1 MKITNVHLSNKWRK
15 INKLSQKLIDDLKVY
30 GDFIEK
36 DYEKMG
42 LTMTLTV
49 KENGDIKL
57 DLGADT
63 VFGFLETHNILSIKH
78 DCLGSVR
85 CSPLIQKHN
94 INIYAIYLLLD
105 KYGYAGDSVV
115 VNNNYVDMVEENLIQ
130 EAQAQLINLQLI

>member
-1 MKITNVHLSNKWRK
+1 MKITNVHLSTKWRK
-15 INKLSQKLIDDLKVY
+15 MDNLPQKLIDDLKVY

-36 DYEKMG
+36 DYEKIG
-42 LTMTLTV
+42 LTMVLTV

-63 VFGFLETHNILSIKH
+63 TFGFLETRNILHIKP
-78 DCLGSVR
+78 DCFGSVH
-85 CSPLIQKHN
+85 CAPLIQKHN

-115 VNNNYVDMVEENLIQ
+115 VNNNYVDMVGENVIQ

>member
-15 INKLSQKLIDDLKVY
+15 MNKLSQKLIDDLKVY
-30 GDFIEK
+30 GDFIEE

-63 VFGFLETHNILSIKH
+63 VFGFLEAHNILSIKH
-78 DCLGSVR
+78 NCLGSVH
-85 CSPLIQKHN
+85 CSPLIHKHN
-94 INIYAIYLLLD
+94 ITIYAIYLLLD
-105 KYGYAGDSVV
+105 KYGYAGERVV
-115 VNNNYVDMVEENLIQ
+115 VNNNHVDMVEEDLIQ
-130 EAQAQLINLQLI
+130 EAQAQLISLQLI

>member
-1 MKITNVHLSNKWRK
+1 MKITNVHLSTKWRK
-15 INKLSQKLIDDLKVY
+15 MDNLPQKLIDDLKVY
-30 GDFIEK
+30 GDFIEE
-36 DYEKMG
+36 DYEKIG

-63 VFGFLETHNILSIKH
+63 VFGFLEARNILHIKP
-78 DCLGSVR
+78 DCFGSVH
-85 CSPLIQKHN
+85 CSPLIHKHN

-115 VNNNYVDMVEENLIQ
+115 VNNNYVDMVEENVIQ